1 MSLIPQAHPA
11 GSINAVQIGS
21 RPICLSL
28 AAFLQLELFRLQMKC
43 QFIANKNEQYLRNVA
58 VIYVLS

>member
-1 MSLIPQAHPA
+1 M
-11 GSINAVQIGS
+11 NAVQIGS
-21 RPICLSL
+21 RPICISL